1 MTFTCQ
7 APNTTKLDSLV
18 IARARAGVYDARMA
32 HSHVV
37 FAFDKQTARSFD
49 ADGRMRVKNCILST
63 AEVNPYRGSEVPGAD
78 KLGLSPNTIYELYR
92 DPDELRKAAASF
104 EGVPLMI
111 KHVPQ
116 TADEPRKE
124 YQAGSVHSITFDGK
138 HLRGDLLVSDGKA
151 IELIESGELA
161 DLSCG
166 YRYTPDM
173 KAGKTAQG
181 QAFDGT
187 MRDIQG
193 NHVALVDDGR
203 ASGAHV
209 ADRALSQ
216 TGDTA
221 MAGENEIPPGGAPGS
236 EAGEQHEQS
245 AMAQVGAA
253 LKHIAEL
260 LENIHGQMNGNG
272 QGAEPSAAAAPGPTG
287 NDADDMP
294 GEPKPENAEDG
305 ELEPAVKAGE
315 GAMDEDGEE
324 AEGAMDEDDMPAQA
338 EQEGTPARGEK
349 TPTGAMDAKSVQ
361 KYAQSLVNAA
371 VKRERLRAAAV
382 EQARRDTRG
391 VLGDAYALDSAS
403 AIYRT
408 ALEAV
413 GIDPANVPKGMA
425 RVAWQTHVSTAA
437 RAAGVRPQAEM
448 AMDNDA
454 IGKQRSGVLS
464 NISRIK
470 IVG

>member
-1 MTFTCQ
+1 MT
-7 APNTTKLDSLV
+7 SS
-18 IARARAGVYDARMA
+18 R
-32 HSHVV
+32 VV

-63 AEVNPYRGSEVPGAD
+63 AEVNPYRGSEIPGAD
-78 KLGLSPNTIYELYR
+78 ALGLKPNTVYDLYR
-92 DPDELRKAAASF
+92 APDELRKAAPTF

-116 TADEPRKE
+116 TADDPRKE
-124 YQAGSVHSITFDGK
+124 YMGGSVHSVTFDGK
-138 HLRGDLLVSDGKA
+138 HLRGDLLVMDGKA

-173 KAGKTAQG
+173 KSGRVGDGAHAQT
-181 QAFDGT
+181 FDGT

-221 MAGENEIPPGGAPGS
+221 MAGETNNLPPGGAPGS
-236 EAGEQHEQS
+236 EAGEQHEES

-253 LKHIAEL
+253 LKHIAAL
-260 LENIHGQMNGNG
+260 LENIHGKMNGNG
-272 QGAEPSAAAAPGPTG
+272 ESAAPGAAAAPTAAPGEDSG
-287 NDADDMP
+287 DMP

-305 ELEPAVKAGE
+305 ELEPAVKAG
-315 GAMDEDGEE
+315 AMDEGEE
-324 AEGAMDEDDMPAQA
+324 DEGEMSGAMDEDDLPAQA
-338 EQEGTPARGEK
+338 AQEGTTARGEK

-361 KYAQSLVNAA
+361 KYAQSIADAA
-371 VKRERLRAAAV
+371 VKRERERAQAV
-382 EQARRDTRG
+382 AQAQRDVRG
-391 VLGDAYALDSAS
+391 VLGDVMGMDSAG

-413 GIDPANVPKGMA
+413 GIDPKSIPKGMA
-425 RVAWQTHVSTAA
+425 RTAWQTYSQTAQ

-448 AMDNDA
+448 AMDADA
-454 IGKQRSGVLS
+454 ISKHQAGVLAHL
-464 NISRIK
+464 SRISIK
-470 IVG
+470 G